1 MKLIEWIN
9 GKTKLNKKTMDEFQ
23 DNIEEAIDAAATT
36 GSGILTNS
44 VVGYTGD
51 EIPEGYE
58 EVEAP
63 IGGENASEIVS
74 NTWEVADEESVAPS
88 IKIVK
93 EKFASIDTILD
104 TINGEVI

>member
-58 EVEAP
+58 EVESP
-63 IGGENASEIVS
+63 VGEDSSEVVS
-74 NTWEVADEESVAPS
+74 DTWEVTDNTSVAPS
-88 IKIVK
+88 IRIVT
-93 EKFASIDTILD
+93 EKFAGIDTILD
-104 TINGEVI
+104 SINGEEV

>member
-1 MKLIEWIN
+1 MEN
-9 GKTKLNKKTMDEFQ
+9 KTKAETFIGFAIRARKSRIGVNASLTLKKA
-23 DNIEEAIDAAATT
+23 NLVIEH
-36 GSGILTNS
+36 
-44 VVGYTGD
+44 D

-58 EVEAP
+58 EIEAP